1 MERIQHKAQPD
12 EETEKGAKLKARFIS
27 PKLLK
32 VNKVRKSATG
42 RLTKEEF
49 E

>member
-1 MERIQHKAQPD
+1 VERIQHKAQPD

-32 VNKVRKSATG
+32 VNKVRKSA